1 METIQFVNAE
11 YATNHHLGF
20 SGVLETS
27 DLVVDEENFGAKS
40 KQSSALERKNL
51 RFRMLFNSMLKMSIG
66 PNYLIENKSQ
76 H

>member
-27 DLVVDEENFGAKS
+27 DLVVDEENFGA
-40 KQSSALERKNL
+40 
-51 RFRMLFNSMLKMSIG
+51 
-66 PNYLIENKSQ
+66 
-76 H
+76 